1 MKQYF
6 LATALLFSACSQSE
20 TPKQGH
26 PLILAHVHAFNA
38 QDTQAMAKVEHAD
51 IEWYSVNG
59 SEISVEVSGRD
70 NLTKYME
77 GYFKSPTKTTGSL
90 RDWSINGD
98 YVAVTETAKWQTA
111 SGEDKSQSSLTVYH
125 IEEDLIRRVWY
136 YPAVGN

>member
-1 MKQYF
+1 MKQLF
-6 LATALLFSACSQSE
+6 LAIALLLSACSQSE
-20 TPKQGH
+20 TAQQGH
-26 PLILAHVHAFNA
+26 PLILAHVTAFNA
-38 QDTQAMAKVEHAD
+38 QDAQAMAKVEHPD
-51 IEWYSVNG
+51 IEWYSVKDA
-59 SEISVEVSGRD
+59 EISVEVSGRD

-136 YPAVGN
+136 YPAGGN